1 MSKEH
6 SSFGSRLSRFIL
18 VISALGL
25 SLRLWAKGLMSPEKM
40 VIFLLLAVVAAA
52 LDSGWVKLII
62 ALFGLGYF
70 LLDFVNYDM
79 NEFQAAST
87 SAIAL
92 LVALFGFFVMFGGM
106 RSRK

>member
-1 MSKEH
+1 MSKDR

-25 SLRLWAKGLMSPEKM
+25 SLRLCAKGLMSPEKI

-70 LLDFVNYDM
+70 LLDFVDYDM
-79 NEFQAAST
+79 SQFQAVATST
-87 SAIAL
+87 IAL
-92 LVALFGFFVMFGGM
+92 LVALFGYFVMFGGM